1 LLGKEEK
8 TVNFTNKLDKMYY
21 NNESKDV
28 MEQIDCLVNKIK
40 QHVNINVGD
49 LNQTFIDTLQSDA
62 MRMHFSDLLK
72 LCDDYQKYK
81 LISDEVIIKKLT
93 IISQTNF
100 FQFNMDITGYIY
112 VAADD
117 NWKKNNTFKIGRTK
131 NPLENRLCT
140 MNVSR
145 VDNLS
150 IIFAI
155 PTYDPAGLE
164 NRLKDILKFS
174 RIKGE
179 YFQLNYSI
187 LK

>member
-49 LNQTFIDTLQSDA
+49 LNQTFIDTPQSDA

-81 LISDEVIIKKLT
+81 LISDEVIIKK
-93 IISQTNF
+93 N
-100 FQFNMDITGYIY
+100 
-112 VAADD
+112 
-117 NWKKNNTFKIGRTK
+117 
-131 NPLENRLCT
+131 
-140 MNVSR
+140 
-145 VDNLS
+145 
-150 IIFAI
+150 
-155 PTYDPAGLE
+155 
-164 NRLKDILKFS
+164 
-174 RIKGE
+174 
-179 YFQLNYSI
+179 
-187 LK
+187 